1 MKFEIKRQEIGRKNI
16 FRENQTTIKV
26 LLKFF
31 GVKLITERKQFR
43 FWTLS
48 TKKKYI
54 LYVFIF

>member
-26 LLKFF
+26 LLKFL